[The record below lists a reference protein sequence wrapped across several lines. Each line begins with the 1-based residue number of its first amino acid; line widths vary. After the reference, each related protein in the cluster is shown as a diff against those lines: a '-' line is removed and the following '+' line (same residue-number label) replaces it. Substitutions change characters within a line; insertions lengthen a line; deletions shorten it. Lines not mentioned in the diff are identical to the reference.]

1 MHIRAKERLQKI
13 MFIALPNSGMTRPEI
28 KKVVILLVH
37 LAQDIDQW
45 RAVVNTVMN
54 LRGS

>member
-45 RAVVNTVMN
+45 RAVVNAVMN
-54 LRGS
+54 LRVP